1 MVLGIICNTGKPE
14 CKSILLSFLEWL
26 ASLGVEYAADEA
38 LKNLLG
44 DSPDDYYPREQLSN
58 HCDVVLSFGGDG
70 TMLSTARAVGDSET
84 PILGVNF
91 GGLGYL
97 AEISPEE
104 LKERFRDFLAGKYD
118 VEDRML
124 LEATVDNDEMQRTYY
139 ALNDVVVDKGAVTRI
154 IRLRTS
160 IQGQYFNTYEGDGL
174 IISTPTGS
182 TGYSL
187 SAGGPILE
195 PTMQG
200 IIVNPICPHTLAH
213 RPIVI
218 SADKVIEIE
227 TDPNIAHQ
235 IFACDGFG
243 EQMLE
248 PGAKIEVKRS
258 ERVVKLISMKGKYFY
273 NVLREKLK
281 WGINWD

>member
-1 MVLGIICNTGKPE
+1 LILGIICNTGKPE
-14 CKSILLSFLEWL
+14 CRSILPSFLDWL
-26 ASLGVEYAADEA
+26 ASLGVKYIADEA
-38 LKNLLG
+38 LKSFLG
-44 DSPDDYYPREQLSN
+44 ESPDAYYPRERLGE

-70 TMLSTARAVGDSET
+70 TMLSTVRAVRDFET
-84 PILGVNF
+84 PILGVNL
-91 GGLGYL
+91 GGMGYL

-104 LKERFRDFLAGKYD
+104 LKERFRDFLAGRYD
-118 VEDRML
+118 VEDHMI
-124 LEATVDNDEMQRTYY
+124 LEATVDNDNMQRTYY

-154 IRLRTS
+154 IRLRIS
-160 IQGQYFNTYEGDGL
+160 IQGQFFNTYEGDGI

-200 IIVNPICPHTLAH
+200 IIINPICPHTLAH
-213 RPIVI
+213 RPVVI
-218 SADKVIEIE
+218 SSDKVIEIE
-227 TDPNIAHQ
+227 TDPDISHLM
-235 IFACDGFG
+235 FVCDGFA
-243 EQMLE
+243 EQMLK

-273 NVLREKLK
+273 HVLREKMR
-281 WGINWD
+281 WGI